1 MDAVITDM
9 KLLHPHHLLG
19 QSGAQT
25 KRESVLIGSQLI
37 GTAQIKHIETL
48 HGSHISPRN
57 EFILHGSAWAEWSP
71 WRRNARRL
79 FVIGSTADW
88 DSSDQTHKNTTWQSH
103 FSKK

>member
-1 MDAVITDM
+1 MAVI

-37 GTAQIKHIETL
+37 GTAQIKHIKTP

-57 EFILHGSAWAEWSP
+57 EVTFMDPHKGVHGDENNVCS
-71 WRRNARRL
+71 
-79 FVIGSTADW
+79 
-88 DSSDQTHKNTTWQSH
+88 
-103 FSKK
+103 